1 MNDVALTL
9 RPDPTTVGVVREL
22 LVSIVREMRVNL
34 ARSAFSAIITEGH
47 DYSCALFSAAGE
59 LAAQSEDNP
68 AHIFPL
74 PVSWGAVV
82 RQYGCDI
89 RPGDIFIVNDPY
101 LGGTHLND
109 VAIYAPRAGGGAT
122 LFPAVRAHWGDIGGA
137 VAGSIS
143 GQSRHIFEEGLR
155 IPPLRLCRGE
165 DVNDEVVRLV
175 MQNVRDPDERRGD
188 LMAMIGTARVA
199 ARRLTELEEKFGAD
213 VVGAVSQALL
223 DRAEQR
229 MRAAIRAWP
238 DGDYRYEN
246 YLDNSG
252 ADAEP
257 LRISLALQVRGDTVR
272 CDFTGTSPQA
282 LGPIN
287 GSLANTSSGCFIV
300 LKSFLDP
307 ASPINGGCFR
317 ALSVHAPE
325 GTFLNAA
332 FPAPAGGSGEIRRT
346 IEATVAAIVAQV
358 APERASGDVKGA
370 ANHCYVSG
378 RGEGGGRGYL
388 LYEYMSGGGGGIA
401 GHDGEN
407 MVRTYN
413 EGDFNSVQPIE
424 TLELRCPLL
433 VESSQ
438 LRPDSGGAG
447 EWRGG
452 LGLERRIRVE
462 RDASILSVLT
472 DRVVIPPYGVCGGG
486 SGAGNRFT
494 VLRGGAEI
502 EPSAIPGKVT
512 AFPLVKGDVVVCRSA
527 GGGGYGDP
535 LDRPPADVA
544 RDVALGLVSAGEAG
558 AAYGVAFAAGT
569 VAEAE
574 TARRRDAIRRDRRFL
589 AVSAAADDAHDGARR
604 LLRIAGATAAT
615 LGADAGD
622 IVELVPERGAPLRL
636 FVAIDETAALDAA
649 ALGPL
654 ARGLLGVADGDRI
667 RARTVPTPYRRS
679 ALAAAALR

>member
-1 MNDVALTL
+1 GD
-9 RPDPTTVGVVREL
+9 
-22 LVSIVREMRVNL
+22 
-34 ARSAFSAIITEGH
+34 
-47 DYSCALFSAAGE
+47 
-59 LAAQSEDNP
+59 
-68 AHIFPL
+68 
-74 PVSWGAVV
+74 
-82 RQYGCDI
+82 DI
-89 RPGDIFIVNDPY
+89 RSGDIFIVNDPY

-109 VAIYAPRAGGGAT
+109 VAIYAPRSAAGTST

-155 IPPLRLCRGE
+155 IPPLRLCSG
-165 DVNDEVVRLV
+165 DDFNDEAVRLILH
-175 MQNVRDPDERRGD
+175 NVRDPEERRGD

-199 ARRLTELEEKFGAD
+199 TRRLAELEAKYGAE
-213 VVGAVSQALL
+213 VVASVSATLL
-223 DRAEQR
+223 HRADER

-238 DGDYRYEN
+238 DGDYHYEN

-252 ADAEP
+252 ADGEP
-257 LRISLALQVRGDTVR
+257 LRISLRLEVRGDTIR
-272 CDFTGTSPQA
+272 CDFTGTSPQGN
-282 LGPIN
+282 GPIN
-287 GSLANTSSGCFIV
+287 GSLANTASGCFIV

-370 ANHCYVSG
+370 ANHCYISG
-378 RGEGGGRGYL
+378 QAAHGRPGFL
-388 LYEYMSGGGGGIA
+388 LYEYASGGGGAVRGR
-401 GHDGEN
+401 DGEN
-407 MVRTYN
+407 MIRTYN

-438 LRPDSGGAG
+438 LRLDSGGAG

-462 RDASILSVLT
+462 RSRSVLSVLT
-472 DRVVIPPYGVCGGG
+472 DRVVIPPYGVCAGG

-494 VLRGGAEI
+494 IMRGDAEI

-512 AFPLVKGDVVVCRSA
+512 ALPLEAGDVVVCRSA
-527 GGGGYGDP
+527 GGGGYGEA
-535 LDRPPADVA
+535 LDRAPDAVR
-544 RDVALGLVSAGEAG
+544 RDVEQGLVSVDEAISSYGVVLLGAGVDRDATLRLRAAMRAERRALVVAAVAADMHDGPRRILRITGETASALG
-558 AAYGVAFAAGT
+558 AA
-569 VAEAE
+569 
-574 TARRRDAIRRDRRFL
+574 D
-589 AVSAAADDAHDGARR
+589 
-604 LLRIAGATAAT
+604 
-615 LGADAGD
+615 GD
-622 IVELVPERGAPLRL
+622 IVELVPARGAPLRTFL
-636 FVAIDETAALDAA
+636 MIDDAA
-649 ALGPL
+649 MAGVAELGPV
-654 ARGLLGVADGDRI
+654 ACRMLGVADGARIAARRI
-667 RARTVPTPYRRS
+667 RSPYRHSRPAGS
-679 ALAAAALR
+679 GRPAAAVR